1 VRPRQFRP
9 EYTAPAKDSA
19 RAIAQATLCLCGA
32 RSIDGVTI
40 DHLARQY
47 RLSPKRAEYML
58 MIEQRRRG
66 E

>member
-1 VRPRQFRP
+1 MRARQYRP
-9 EYTAPAKDSA
+9 EYVAPARDSD
-19 RAIAQATLCLCGA
+19 RAIAQATLFLCGA
-32 RSIDGVTI
+32 GSIDGVTV